1 MSRHI
6 STISTKNH
14 LGAAVSNNARAGHRT
29 RKFSR
34 GSIVSFP
41 RGVPLVGSPL
51 GSPLININ
59 AQHFDEKTMSL
70 NDTERQPLLS
80 EHRLQQNEKNSTA
93 AIEQE
98 RKTPWYMVVLGIF
111 LVVFAGYLEK

>member
-1 MSRHI
+1 
-6 STISTKNH
+6 
-14 LGAAVSNNARAGHRT
+14 
-29 RKFSR
+29 
-34 GSIVSFP
+34 
-41 RGVPLVGSPL
+41 
-51 GSPLININ
+51 
-59 AQHFDEKTMSL
+59 MSL

-80 EHRLQQNEKNSTA
+80 EQHRQQQQNEKNSTT